1 MTTLTP
7 EQLQEQAAIAARLA
21 TLGLPI
27 LTAEKSR
34 EYRDAIDARR
44 LAAIG
49 RMTKGRIPAA
59 AFMASFSSA
68 GRATAPAAVEPNTH
82 PDTVVERW
90 NGRKFIEVQLT
101 WNGTNYEE
109 SK

>member
-1 MTTLTP
+1 MTKLTP

-21 TLGLPI
+21 ALGLPI

-49 RMTKGRIPAA
+49 RMSAG
-59 AFMASFSSA
+59 AFMATFSAA
-68 GRATAPAAVEPNTH
+68 GRVEPVPVRYDAARGCTH
-82 PDTVVERW
+82 PNTVVERW
-90 NGRKFIEVQLT
+90 NGQKWIEVELT
-101 WNGTNYEE
+101 WTGSKYEE
-109 SK
+109 IN